1 MSYLIPDTSACCIHV
16 YIKCEFCWAF
26 RIGYVLF
33 CVGCGAG
40 NEKLLI
46 YWVLVLTGNEV
57 LLNVILGGNGLKE

>member
-1 MSYLIPDTSACCIHV
+1 M
-16 YIKCEFCWAF
+16 
-26 RIGYVLF
+26 LF

-57 LLNVILGGNGLKE
+57 LLNVILGSNGIKE